1 MSKQVKKVGKAFK
14 KVVKAVWK
22 VAKPIAIAVAA
33 YFTAGVALS
42 FIPAT
47 AGFAASLPGFA
58 GGGVAGLGVG
68 AGATAGTGYF
78 SAAAAKIG
86 LGSGLASGALK
97 GSAMVGAVT
106 GVEAAGVGAVSEM
119 YGAGAAMQAMASHT
133 LPAGTTIS
141 GGGATV
147 SSTGVSVA
155 GTAAAGG
162 GVTLAAKA
170 GMSLSDKI
178 MLAKIGTDVAG
189 AAFGPTELD
198 MLEAKAQYEQ
208 EARQGT
214 YYGMDPDGN
223 SVQMPSFQLFQSP
236 GQQQQPSPGTSPA
249 SPPPQQEM
257 VTNNQPPPSG
267 GLGPLPSPGSPGTPA
282 QPGVN
287 QGAAEDQT
295 RIQQG
300 RQKAGQ
306 LFETSVAQQ
315 MPFEEDED
323 TGMPGLFGKGQ
334 MKQQYDVPEGIFA
347 PAPGVRYV

>member
-1 MSKQVKKVGKAFK
+1 MSKAVKKVGKAFK
-14 KVVKAVWK
+14 KVAKAAWKIVKPV
-22 VAKPIAIAVAA
+22 AIAVAA

-58 GGGVAGLGVG
+58 GGGIAGLGVG
-68 AGATAGTGYF
+68 AGATAGTGAF
-78 SAAAAKIG
+78 TSVATTMG
-86 LGSGLASGALK
+86 LGGGLASGAVQ
-97 GSAMVGAVT
+97 GSAMMSA
-106 GVEAAGVGAVSEM
+106 
-119 YGAGAAMQAMASHT
+119 
-133 LPAGTTIS
+133 I
-141 GGGATV
+141 
-147 SSTGVSVA
+147 TGVSPQLVSGVVGGEIGTA
-155 GTAAAGG
+155 GMMTAAHQAAGSGAAGAAAGG
-162 GVTLAAKA
+162 AGGAGGAVAAKTALSGGSAATKA

-178 MLAKIGTDVAG
+178 LLAKVGTDVVG

-198 MLEAKAQYEQ
+198 MLEAKAEYDR

-223 SVQMPSFQLFQSP
+223 AVDMPNFQLFQTP
-236 GQQQQPSPGTSPA
+236 GQQQPSPGTSPA
-249 SPPPQQEM
+249 SPPTQQEM
-257 VTNNQPPPSG
+257 VTNNQPPSG
-267 GLGPLPSPGSPGTPA
+267 GLGPLPSPGSPSPSGAPQ
-282 QPGVN
+282 QPG
-287 QGAAEDQT
+287 QGAGEDQT

-315 MPFEEDED
+315 MPFEEEED